1 MLRSAL
7 PADARQPSDGA
18 SDRSDAALSAQAD
31 APVSP
36 RAPPFSP
43 DSKLAPQLF
52 SITHPSPSSLT
63 AVSAAQPPREDAPR
77 AAVAL
82 AESKEADDENWVRA
96 FHKWRAR
103 KCRLTVRQRPRR
115 TAGARRRRRAKL
127 GIGPVGCERLADVL
141 VRGEREPR
149 RRALLRL
156 VHHRGRLARLICLMV
171 PIFIFYCHVLCTY
184 LHSVLFF
191 RPRPGPDAPCRR
203 APFNIGWLVTSLGPA
218 GGNQFYTRINAV
230 AGRIKNKKR
239 VKGRAGNACP
249 THKVHGCASCA
260 WVGRCT
266 GGRRAGDDDDDD
278 DDGADCFAAHSLLAV
293 SVARASLGAIVL

>member
-171 PIFIFYCHVLCTY
+171 PIFIFYCHVLHTY
-184 LHSVLFF
+184 VHSVLFF

-203 APFNIGWLVTSLGPA
+203 APLVGLSPALG
-218 GGNQFYTRINAV
+218 RRVVINFIRESTPSRA
-230 AGRIKNKKR
+230 RIKNKKR

-278 DDGADCFAAHSLLAV
+278 DGADCFAAHSLLAV